1 MKYYIG
7 IDAHCKYSEVAVM
20 DEQGVVVMNRS
31 VRTSGPNLIEVI
43 RSVKGAKRLVVLEDS
58 TIAGWLMRT
67 LSPYADEF
75 QVADPKRNAL
85 IAKSEKKSDRSDAER
100 LAWLLRGGLTHAVH
114 HTSDERHFE
123 LKETVYHY
131 HDCINQVVRFK
142 NKLKALYRRHGMLR
156 LNSEVYDPVK
166 GMEHAKRLKLPS
178 SQHRAHMLL
187 SQIAATE
194 GASAKAHNRLR
205 ELSARFPV
213 IGVFERIPGVGLIV
227 AATVV
232 AIIETPHRFPSK
244 REVWKY
250 AALAVANPESGGKSY
265 GHYASKE
272 GNRLLK
278 KMVMMAAL
286 NSTKG
291 ENRFSRQ
298 YRALKIKDTSIAQ
311 RTVARTILA
320 VMYSMW
326 KTGELYREK

>member
-1 MKYYIG
+1 MRHYIG

-20 DEQGVVVMNRS
+20 DERGVVVMNRS
-31 VRTSGPNLIEVI
+31 VKTSGPNLIEVI
-43 RSVKGAKRLVVLEDS
+43 RSVKGERMVVVEDS

-67 LSPYADEF
+67 LSPYAEHF

-85 IAKSEKKSDRSDAER
+85 IARSEKKSDRSDAER
-100 LAWLLRGGLTHAVH
+100 LAWLFRGGLTHAVH
-114 HTSDERHFE
+114 HTTDERHFE

-131 HDCINQVVRFK
+131 HDCVNQVVRFK

-156 LNSEVYDPVK
+156 LTVEVYDPEK
-166 GMEHAKRLKLPS
+166 GQEYVERLQFPS
-178 SQHRAHMLL
+178 SQHRARMLL
-187 SQIAATE
+187 LQITE
-194 GASAKAHNRLR
+194 IEQASEKAHRRLR
-205 ELSARFPV
+205 ELSAHFPI
-213 IGVFERIPGVGLIV
+213 IGMFERIPGVGLIV
-227 AATVV
+227 SATVV

-244 REVWKY
+244 RELWKY

-265 GHYASKE
+265 GRYASKE

-278 KMVMMAAL
+278 KMLMMAAL
-286 NSTKG
+286 NAERG

-298 YRALKIKDTSIAQ
+298 YRALKIKSNSIAQ

-326 KTGELYREK
+326 KTGELYREE